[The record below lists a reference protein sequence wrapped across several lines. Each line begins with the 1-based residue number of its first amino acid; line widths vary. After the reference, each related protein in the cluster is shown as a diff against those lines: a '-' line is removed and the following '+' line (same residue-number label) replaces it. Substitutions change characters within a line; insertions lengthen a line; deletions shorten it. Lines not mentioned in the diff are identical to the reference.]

1 MELLLLFAV
10 QILSIWKNRVSST
23 YKPNRNSL
31 IILFAMSFFTPLL
44 EEALFRVVYKQ
55 YFGDSFLARVLN
67 ALLFGIV
74 HSSNALFL
82 DNKSNVFVQVLTT
95 SYLGYYIFSFNTF
108 LEYAGVHIFYNL
120 INMSAIMFLPRG
132 KPTPEMKPVYLDAFS
147 DPSILIPKRSL
158 DDCDLIFRRKPYQ
171 SCPRSKIDPK
181 IFELRE
187 KFSQKILFRN
197 SKQISLN

>member
-82 DNKSNVFVQVLTT
+82 DNKSNVAVQVLTT

-108 LEYAGVHIFYNL
+108 PEYAGVHIFYNL

-147 DPSILIPKRSL
+147 DPSILIPKRTVDDMDIPHQTYFYQQKSIKTISPEILKSDKKLL
-158 DDCDLIFRRKPYQ
+158 DKMNQRFNM
-171 SCPRSKIDPK
+171 SH
-181 IFELRE
+181 
-187 KFSQKILFRN
+187 N
-197 SKQISLN
+197 